1 MFRGDPGPE
10 ESLSVILN
18 DKCRINSFTFL
29 ELAEEESK
37 RTQQSKDSLSVL
49 SDGKSYNRDRDKQ
62 LQKINQV

>member
-1 MFRGDPGPE
+1 M
-10 ESLSVILN
+10 SVVLN

-29 ELAEEESK
+29 ELAEEEGK

-49 SDGKSYNRDRDKQ
+49 SESKSYNRDRDKQ